1 MDPRDKTEISAPD
14 RDRYEL
20 EQASSKNLPFF
31 TLGSSEKADLE
42 GGLDVGRIFDIL
54 RRRAQV
60 IAGVTVVVVG
70 LVIVWNRTRPPVY
83 DGSFKMLIEPVT
95 AEGQVVS
102 SLNGAQGGGAALDET
117 SGQSPGGG
125 LDYPTQ
131 IEILRSPKLLTPIVQ
146 KVRATDPNFSYGSV
160 VSNLLI
166 NQVQGQQAKTVTK
179 ILEIHFQGESPS
191 TVEQTINLISQRYIQ
206 YSLSERQSNVRRAV
220 EFVDGQLP
228 KVQSQVR
235 TLESALQAFR
245 EKNQLTDPTT
255 LGSQLSSR
263 LAGNQQQLS
272 ATELE
277 LDKTRQLYR
286 SLAQRLQL
294 QPKSAE
300 AASILSETPDYQALV
315 RQRQD
320 LQVELETLS
329 ATLTPENPKIVDLKE
344 KLSKLEPLIQEKSNN
359 VLGKSLAGTVPDART
374 LPYQSSLRQGL
385 NRQYLDSVIQLQ
397 VLESQQKALL
407 AARQD
412 LVRQNIQVPLISRQ
426 YEDLQ
431 RKLKISS
438 DQLSKFLQVRQ
449 DLMINAARQEVPWEI
464 ISAPQVRRIASSSL
478 PGAIA
483 LGTILGA
490 ILGTGIALLLES
502 INNVIHTV
510 KDLRTEIGL
519 PILGMIPRHDSLPQS
534 MLNAEEFDLEWN
546 VRYRFSPFLES
557 FRSLNSQIRLLR
569 PDFPIRSLVI
579 SSSLPEEGKT
589 TVATQLA
596 RAAAAMGQR
605 VLLIDTD
612 LRKPS
617 LQELIAQESIGGLT
631 DVITEGLDMMDAI
644 QILPEQENLHIL
656 FAGSVA
662 LDPTSLLGS
671 KKMSQFM
678 EKCRSKF
685 DLVIYDATPLSFAD
699 PLLLIPQTD
708 GLLMVAQLGRIHRE
722 TLRNTMRTL
731 EIARIPM
738 LGVVANMVS
747 DDQFSAS
754 IPYGINKT
762 ARIKIAPEPKNS
774 P

>member
-1 MDPRDKTEISAPD
+1 MDQRDKAEISAPD
-14 RDRYEL
+14 REHYEL
-20 EQASSKNLPFF
+20 EQASSKNLPLF

-54 RRRAQV
+54 RRRARV

-131 IEILRSPKLLTPIVQ
+131 IEILRSPKLLTPIIQ
-146 KVRATDPNFSYGSV
+146 KVRATDPNFSYGEAIN
-160 VSNLLI
+160 NLLI
-166 NQVQGQQAKTVTK
+166 TQVQGQQAKTITK
-179 ILEIHFQGESPS
+179 ILEIHFQGDSPS
-191 TVEQTINLISQRYIQ
+191 TVEQTINLISQRYVQ

-235 TLESALQAFR
+235 TLESALQTFR
-245 EKNQLTDPTT
+245 ERNQLTDPTS
-255 LGSQLSSR
+255 LGSQLSSQ

-272 ATELE
+272 ANQLELE
-277 LDKTRQLYR
+277 KTKQLYR
-286 SLAQRLQL
+286 SLAQQLQL
-294 QPKSAE
+294 QPRSAE
-300 AASILSETPDYQALV
+300 AASILSETPDYQVLV

-320 LQVELETLS
+320 LNVELETLS
-329 ATLTPENPKIVDLKE
+329 ATLTPENPKIVELKE
-344 KLSKLEPLIQEKSNN
+344 KISKLEPLIQEKANS
-359 VLGKSLAGTVPDART
+359 VLGKSLAGIVPDARN
-374 LPYQSSLRQGL
+374 LPFQSSLRQGL
-385 NRQYLDSVIQLQ
+385 NKQYLDSVIQLQ

-407 AARQD
+407 AARQG

-431 RKLKISS
+431 RKLKIAS

-464 ISAPQVRRIASSSL
+464 ISTPQVQKIASSSL
-478 PGAIA
+478 PAAIA

-490 ILGTGIALLLES
+490 ILGTGIALMLES

-510 KDLRTEIGL
+510 KDLRTEIGI
-519 PILGMIPRHDSLPQS
+519 PILGMIPRQNSLPQS
-534 MLNAEEFDLEWN
+534 MSNDEEFNREWN
-546 VRYRFSPFLES
+546 VRYRFSPFIES

-617 LQELIAQESIGGLT
+617 LQELIAQESRGGLT

-644 QILPEQENLHIL
+644 QVLPEQENLHLL

-678 EKCRSKF
+678 DKCRAKF

-731 EIARIPM
+731 EIAKIPM
-738 LGVVANMVS
+738 LGIVANMVS
-747 DDQFSAS
+747 DAQFSAG

-762 ARIKIAPEPKNS
+762 ARIKVAPEPKNS
-774 P
+774 L

>member
-1 MDPRDKTEISAPD
+1 
-14 RDRYEL
+14 
-20 EQASSKNLPFF
+20 
-31 TLGSSEKADLE
+31 
-42 GGLDVGRIFDIL
+42 
-54 RRRAQV
+54 
-60 IAGVTVVVVG
+60 
-70 LVIVWNRTRPPVY
+70 
-83 DGSFKMLIEPVT
+83 
-95 AEGQVVS
+95 
-102 SLNGAQGGGAALDET
+102 
-117 SGQSPGGG
+117 
-125 LDYPTQ
+125 
-131 IEILRSPKLLTPIVQ
+131 
-146 KVRATDPNFSYGSV
+146 
-160 VSNLLI
+160 
-166 NQVQGQQAKTVTK
+166 
-179 ILEIHFQGESPS
+179 
-191 TVEQTINLISQRYIQ
+191 
-206 YSLSERQSNVRRAV
+206 
-220 EFVDGQLP
+220 
-228 KVQSQVR
+228 
-235 TLESALQAFR
+235 
-245 EKNQLTDPTT
+245 
-255 LGSQLSSR
+255 
-263 LAGNQQQLS
+263 
-272 ATELE
+272 
-277 LDKTRQLYR
+277 
-286 SLAQRLQL
+286 
-294 QPKSAE
+294 
-300 AASILSETPDYQALV
+300 
-315 RQRQD
+315 
-320 LQVELETLS
+320 
-329 ATLTPENPKIVDLKE
+329 
-344 KLSKLEPLIQEKSNN
+344 
-359 VLGKSLAGTVPDART
+359 
-374 LPYQSSLRQGL
+374 
-385 NRQYLDSVIQLQ
+385 
-397 VLESQQKALL
+397 
-407 AARQD
+407 
-412 LVRQNIQVPLISRQ
+412 
-426 YEDLQ
+426 
-431 RKLKISS
+431 
-438 DQLSKFLQVRQ
+438 
-449 DLMINAARQEVPWEI
+449 MINAARQEVPWEI
-464 ISAPQVRRIASSSL
+464 ISAPQVRRVASSSL
-478 PGAIA
+478 PAAIA
-483 LGTILGA
+483 LGTILGT

-534 MLNAEEFDLEWN
+534 MSNAEELDLEWN
-546 VRYRFSPFLES
+546 VRYRFSPFIES

-617 LQELIAQESIGGLT
+617 LQELIVQESIGGLT

-678 EKCRSKF
+678 EKCRAKF

-747 DDQFSAS
+747 DDQFSAG